1 MLLTRITD
9 AMREGAAWAQ
19 RRYNSKSGNGEGTRV
34 MRRFEHAR
42 IMMYSHDT
50 FGLGHLR
57 RCQAIAHALV
67 KDYGGLNILIVTGST
82 IAGAF
87 DYRAR
92 VDFVKIPS
100 VIKLRNGEYTS
111 LDKHID
117 LEETL
122 VMRESIIRHTAET
135 FQPDIFIVDKEPLGL
150 RGEVENTLT
159 YLKSKGTVLVL
170 GLREVMDAP
179 QLLEAEWKQRNV
191 MEKIGK
197 LYDSILVYGPP
208 DFYDPLTG
216 LDVPESVSS
225 KVDFVGFL
233 RRQLADEE
241 MPEHRPEGNY
251 ILVTPGGG
259 GDGAELIHNVLNAYQ
274 HEPELQHHAL
284 IVLGPY
290 MPARQR
296 RKLIKKGKKID
307 RVSIIEFDNRMED
320 LVSAAKAVVTMGGY
334 NTYCEI
340 LSFDKPALIVPRI
353 LPREEQLIRTRRAVE
368 LGLVE
373 MLLPSEAADAG
384 RMAAALRSLPNR
396 PRPSQSRPG
405 LRLEGMTNISL
416 KIGRWLEKQSHQQL
430 GLVERTSFNP

>member
-1 MLLTRITD
+1 M
-9 AMREGAAWAQ
+9 
-19 RRYNSKSGNGEGTRV
+19 

-42 IMMYSHDT
+42 ILMYSHDT

-57 RCQAIAHALV
+57 RCRTIAHALV
-67 KDYGGLNILIVTGST
+67 EDYRGLSILIMSGST

-117 LEETL
+117 LQETL

-150 RGEVENTLT
+150 QGEVEKTLT
-159 YLKSKGTVLVL
+159 YLKTKGTVLVL

-179 QLLEAEWKQRNV
+179 HLLEAEWKQRDV
-191 MEKIGK
+191 MRKIGQ
-197 LYDSILVYGPP
+197 LYDSVWVYGPP

-216 LDVPESVSS
+216 LEVPETVSS

-233 RRQLADEE
+233 QRQLSHEE
-241 MPEHRPEGNY
+241 MPDHRPEGDY

-259 GDGAELIHNVLNAYQ
+259 GDGAELIHNVLHAYQ
-274 HEPELQHHAL
+274 QDSELKHRAL

-296 RKLIKKGKKID
+296 VKLIKKAKKID
-307 RVSIIEFDNRMED
+307 RVSVIEFDNRMED
-320 LVSAAKAVVTMGGY
+320 LVSGAKAVVAMGGY

-340 LSFDKPALIVPRI
+340 LSFDKPALIVPRVR
-353 LPREEQLIRTRRAVE
+353 PREEQLIRTRRAVE
-368 LGLVE
+368 LGLVD
-373 MLLPSEAADAG
+373 MLLPEEAADAP
-384 RMAAALRSLPNR
+384 RLAAALKALPNR
-396 PRPSQSRPG
+396 PRPSQTSPG
-405 LRLEGMTNISL
+405 LRLEGLVNISL
-416 KIGRWLEKQSHQQL
+416 KIGDWLDHRSRQHFAV
-430 GLVERTSFNP
+430 VER